1 MQSKL
6 RKVNVLV
13 KSNRQKI
20 LKCLVCG
27 EQCFHRNYGTLSA
40 TFFRRSIKQNRLNYV
55 CKRNEECQTEH
66 GEFERPLDQ
75 FINTFSGF
83 KRICMHC
90 RFQKCI
96 AIGINIDFVL
106 ARHQPQVFS
115 FSSEDG
121 LYVDVVNQFN
131 YAFTQRTHGQKS
143 LVGSINCTETSLWH
157 QFYMPNIERPIVK
170 DYLQQTGI
178 LSILNED
185 DFSPFIDRLLPFWF
199 FIYCTFYTLRNNGQY
214 QNELYMIDERGIY
227 VAPAASRR
235 FIDCVPIP
243 GLQNVDVV
251 SAKIYDVH
259 VSWMNGVKNFHEN
272 QMQLPDFAI
281 ICHILVLRLAIEMFP
296 HKPEPREHLNCFFR
310 TIRQSFDGSYDN
322 AEIRMGNMLLLINDV
337 MSAVKEMHE
346 WEIIFRL
353 SMIPRNKEQLPYY
366 NQSGGAVDYFKRIL
380 DA

>member
-1 MQSKL
+1 MGNSKRKGVMQSKL

-13 KSNRQKI
+13 KSSRQKI

-27 EQCFHRNYGTLSA
+27 EQCFHRNYGTVCCNACA

-55 CKRNEECQTEH
+55 CKQNEECRTEH
-66 GEFERPLDQ
+66 G
-75 FINTFSGF
+75 S

-106 ARHQPQVFS
+106 ARHQPQS
-115 FSSEDG
+115 FSLGTEDG
-121 LYVDVVNQFN
+121 FYVDVVNQFY
-131 YAFTQRTHGQKS
+131 YAFTQRTHAQKS
-143 LVGSINCTETSLWH
+143 LDGLINCTETSLWY

-170 DYLQQTGI
+170 EYLQQTGI

-185 DFSPFIDRLLPFWF
+185 DVSSFIDSLLPFWF
-199 FIYCTFYTLRNNGQY
+199 FIYCTFYTLRNDGHN
-214 QNELYMIDERGIY
+214 QNELYMIDERSIH
-227 VAPAASRR
+227 VAPGASRR
-235 FIDCVPIP
+235 FIDCVPIR

-272 QMQLPDFAI
+272 QMQLHDLAI

-296 HKPEPREHLNCFFR
+296 HKQEPREHLNRLFR
-310 TIRQSFDGSYDN
+310 TIRQSFDGSYEN

-353 SMIPRNKEQLPYY
+353 SMIPKNQEQLPYY
-366 NQSGGAVDYFKRIL
+366 NQSGGAVDYFKKIL